1 MLIYEHIMVTLAAMA
16 ALWKNQKNLKIL
28 QPPVFPN
35 RSIGEGTK
43 YTRKGAVVIM
53 DMLRQLIRSAIESF
67 PIDPSRKERLLQ
79 KLLNSKNRGVK
90 K

>member
-1 MLIYEHIMVTLAAMA
+1 MNIIRLTLAAMT
-16 ALWKNQKNLKIL
+16 ALLENKKIFEFL
-28 QPPVFPN
+28 QPPVLLN
-35 RSIGEGTK
+35 RYIGEGTK
-43 YTRKGAVVIM
+43 YTKKGAVVII

-79 KLLNSKNRGVK
+79 KLLNTKNRGVK

>member
-1 MLIYEHIMVTLAAMA
+1 MLIYAHILVTLAAMA
-16 ALWKNQKNLKIL
+16 ALWKNQINLKIL
-28 QPPVFPN
+28 QPPVFLN

-79 KLLNSKNRGVK
+79 KLLNTKNRGVK

>member
-1 MLIYEHIMVTLAAMA
+1 MNIIRLALAAMT
-16 ALWKNQKNLKIL
+16 ALLENKKIFEFL
-28 QPPVFPN
+28 QPPVLPN
-35 RSIGEGTK
+35 RYIGEGTK

>member
-1 MLIYEHIMVTLAAMA
+1 
-16 ALWKNQKNLKIL
+16 
-28 QPPVFPN
+28 
-35 RSIGEGTK
+35 
-43 YTRKGAVVIM
+43 M

-79 KLLNSKNRGVK
+79 KLLNPKNRGVK